1 MPSPE
6 TMNVSH
12 KRKRR
17 NALIDSQQGFI
28 GPHAK
33 RTYTGLGYCEID
45 KSEPPRQDFTE
56 GPARF
61 TLAND
66 GSKDCIALLVPETFI
81 VKLANLFDWNRK
93 ISAMEGPLY
102 HTRMDTR
109 NLEASLHNIQISL
122 EAAETRESADAL
134 RRQIELQEHDLWGV
148 RQRLEQLE
156 EAYGSAELE
165 LGRARNHTQYVLES
179 AMDAADLLKY
189 PKPAE
194 SQKAPLLASAVD
206 HRNNDDNAGRNAES
220 VTQGSVDSNTQTE
233 RTESP
238 EELARQ
244 EVLERLD
251 ESWCEFARAQAQF
264 DNRKDLYDQNLAEYQ
279 RRAARNECLL
289 SRSEFDRQAVA
300 WGQQLTGALIYA
312 EAVFD
317 QAQED
322 ARAMKATRSTIDE
335 ASSHRSDLS
344 VPDEFGGDDAS
355 EKRRAID
362 AWAANVIASSECSG
376 DVEVDDWDTGPVE
389 IWDSVSVVD
398 YGTYG
403 KQIVRWQDLC
413 AAIERPKENLLPLR
427 EEPVTRRQSM

>member
-1 MPSPE
+1 
-6 TMNVSH
+6 MNVSH

-17 NALIDSQQGFI
+17 NALVDSQQGLI
-28 GPHAK
+28 VPHPK
-33 RTYTGLGYCEID
+33 RAYTGLEDCEID
-45 KSEPPRQDFTE
+45 KSEPLMQDFTE

-61 TLAND
+61 TWAND
-66 GSKDCIALLVPETFI
+66 GYKDCIALLVPETYI
-81 VKLANLFDWNRK
+81 TKSAELFDWNRK

-102 HTRMDTR
+102 HARMDAR
-109 NLEASLHNIQISL
+109 DLEESLHNIKMSL
-122 EAAETRESADAL
+122 EAAETQESADAL
-134 RRQIELQEHDLWGV
+134 RRQIGLQECDLQEI

-156 EAYGSAELE
+156 EAYSFAELE

-179 AMDAADLLKY
+179 AMEAADLLRR
-189 PKPAE
+189 PKPAA
-194 SQKAPLLASAVD
+194 SQKAPPWASAVD
-206 HRNNDDNAGRNAES
+206 HDHDDDNTGKNAEVVGEES
-220 VTQGSVDSNTQTE
+220 INPNTQTE
-233 RTESP
+233 PTESP

-244 EVLERLD
+244 AVLERLD
-251 ESWCEFARAQAQF
+251 ESWHEYARAQAQF

-279 RRAARNECLL
+279 RRAARKECLL

-335 ASSHRSDLS
+335 ASCHRSDLS
-344 VPDEFGGDDAS
+344 VPDEPGVDDAS

-376 DVEVDDWDTGPVE
+376 DVEVDDWDTGTVQV
-389 IWDSVSVVD
+389 WDSVSVVD

-403 KQIVRWQDLC
+403 KQIVRWQDVC
-413 AAIERPKENLLPLR
+413 AAIERPKETLWPLR
-427 EEPVTRRQSM
+427 EEPLTRRQSI

>member
-1 MPSPE
+1 MLSPE

-17 NALIDSQQGFI
+17 DAVVDSQQGLN
-28 GPHAK
+28 GAHPK
-33 RTYTGLGYCEID
+33 RTYTGLGDCELD
-45 KSEPPRQDFTE
+45 KSEPLRQDFTD

-61 TLAND
+61 TMAND
-66 GSKDCIALLVPETFI
+66 GYKDCIALLVPETYI
-81 VKLANLFDWNRK
+81 VRLADLFDWNRK

-122 EAAETRESADAL
+122 EAAETQESADAL
-134 RRQIELQEHDLWGV
+134 RRQIALQENDLQDV
-148 RQRLEQLE
+148 RRRLEQLE
-156 EAYGSAELE
+156 EAYGSAKLE
-165 LGRARNHTQYVLES
+165 SGRARNHTQYVLES
-179 AMDAADLLKY
+179 AMEAADLLRR

-194 SQKAPLLASAVD
+194 SQKAPPLASAVD
-206 HRNNDDNAGRNAES
+206 HGDEDNNTGRNAEAARK
-220 VTQGSVDSNTQTE
+220 GSVNPNTKTE

-251 ESWCEFARAQAQF
+251 ESWYEYARAQAQF

-279 RRAARNECLL
+279 RRAARKECLL

-335 ASSHRSDLS
+335 ASCHGSNLS
-344 VPDEFGGDDAS
+344 VLDKLEADDAS

-362 AWAANVIASSECSG
+362 AWAANVIALSEYSG
-376 DVEVDDWDTGPVE
+376 DVEVDDWNTGPVE

-403 KQIVRWQDLC
+403 KQIVRWQDVC
-413 AAIERPKENLLPLR
+413 ASIERPKETLLPLR
-427 EEPVTRRQSM
+427 EEPLTRRQSI